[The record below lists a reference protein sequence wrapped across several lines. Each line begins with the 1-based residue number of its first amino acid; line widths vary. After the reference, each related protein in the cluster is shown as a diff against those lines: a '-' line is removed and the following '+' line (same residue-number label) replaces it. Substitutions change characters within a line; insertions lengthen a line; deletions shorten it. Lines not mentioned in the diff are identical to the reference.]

1 MDGERA
7 ERLDALRAKHR
18 GRKRPGVMATIGAM
32 LGVGLVVGW
41 ISIFFVGFVDGGEW
55 PDRVSNL
62 PFAFFA
68 LGCVWGFAL
77 TRVAD
82 AREAT
87 WYLIAPF
94 VLGAFLWFVGLA
106 IGALLVGFD
115 VTERVADSAP
125 TVGFAVG
132 AILGCAPLA
141 ARLADAANGV
151 RSRFSPR

>member
-1 MDGERA
+1 MDHERA
-7 ERLDALRAKHR
+7 ERLAELRARHR
-18 GRKRPGVMATIGAM
+18 GRRRPGIVATVATT

-41 ISIFFVGFVDGGEW
+41 ISIFLVGFVEGGEW

-62 PFAFFA
+62 PFAFFT

-94 VLGAFLWFVGLA
+94 VLGAFFWLIGLA
-106 IGALLVGFD
+106 VGAMLVAFGAP
-115 VTERVADSAP
+115 ERVADSAP
-125 TVGFAVG
+125 TVGFTVG
-132 AILGCAPLA
+132 AVLGCAPLA

-151 RSRFSPR
+151 RVRLSRR